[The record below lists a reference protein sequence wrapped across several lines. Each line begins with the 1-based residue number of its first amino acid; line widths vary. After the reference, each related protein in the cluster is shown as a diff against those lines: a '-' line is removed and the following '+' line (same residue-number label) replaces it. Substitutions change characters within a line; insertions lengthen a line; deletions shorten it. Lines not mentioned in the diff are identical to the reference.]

1 MADLGEEGGPK
12 KDFSEGGHTKAC
24 AGRSSLMGGIEKI
37 ATIRITI
44 IRTTRSISTD
54 KDTIVIQILIMKP
67 TKKNKRRRK

>member
-1 MADLGEEGGPK
+1 
-12 KDFSEGGHTKAC
+12 
-24 AGRSSLMGGIEKI
+24 MGGIEKI

-44 IRTTRSISTD
+44 IITTRSISTD